1 MIFITVGAQMPFDR
15 LVRTVDEWAARH
27 GRDDVFAQVGPTD
40 FRPRYI
46 RFEKFLDPAA
56 FLQKVRAASVV
67 VAHAGMGSI
76 LTALEHSKPILVMP
90 RRGNLMETRND
101 HQVATAEQFKKQG
114 RVVVAMDENE
124 LDAQLEQID
133 RLRPAERISQH
144 AAPQLLET
152 LRAFIESPE
161 LVVGGALPAP
171 QLDIAPIRAA
181 EERLQPAAEIVPA
194 DVELGHQLVG

>member
-15 LVRTVDEWAARH
+15 MVRTVDEWAARH
-27 GRDDVFAQVGPTD
+27 GRDDVFAQIGPTD
-40 FRPRYI
+40 FRPRHI

-124 LDAQLEQID
+124 LDAQLERID
-133 RLRPAERISQH
+133 RLRPAERISHH

-152 LRAFIESPE
+152 LRAFIESPG
-161 LVVGGALPAP
+161 LVVGGALPSRE
-171 QLDIAPIRAA
+171 LDIALVRAA
-181 EERLQPAAEIVPA
+181 EERVQPAAEIVPA
-194 DVELGHQLVG
+194 EAELGHQLVG